1 MGCSQEHRSLCQIS
15 TSKDHKHDD
24 DRSHA
29 WHGAIAIIA
38 AGSNSN
44 PATMGGRTHKW
55 LVLWLM
61 APASAFLSLSPL
73 LEGRSRPRHRQH
85 IQRPSLR
92 VLPSDF
98 AQRTKVTDQRCTFDD
113 LTILLPA
120 YNESERITE
129 TLKAYSSYIT
139 SSREDVVCTSAP
151 PGSPL
156 LRKIDILVVDDG
168 SADDTADVVRQ
179 YSECNPSIQKSID
192 CLSLPRNEGK
202 GGAIARG
209 IQKIVRRK
217 QQRFGNEDD
226 NSRSTDD
233 RISLVLLAD
242 ADGSGDLS
250 CLGDMLHA
258 LDDILVNQKQTQT
271 LQGNEDLI
279 VGNRG
284 YDGAGIARIILRWGF
299 RTAVRIICGD
309 LGVSDTQCGM
319 KLMTLGA
326 ANTLYRDLNLRRW
339 SHDVEVLYRAK
350 ILAVS
355 VAEVPVK
362 WEDKDGSK
370 LVTSA
375 GGAIGASI
383 RMLLEI
389 IQMRIEYALGRWQ
402 VNQ

>member
-1 MGCSQEHRSLCQIS
+1 MKIV
-15 TSKDHKHDD
+15 
-24 DRSHA
+24 
-29 WHGAIAIIA
+29 
-38 AGSNSN
+38 AGQQQH
-44 PATMGGRTHKW
+44 PATMGHRTHRW
-55 LVLWLM
+55 LLLWLI
-61 APASAFLSLSPL
+61 APLTAPASASAFLSLSPPLL
-73 LEGRSRPRHRQH
+73 LEGRSRPRPRQH
-85 IQRPSLR
+85 VRASQF
-92 VLPSDF
+92 PSDF
-98 AQRTKVTDQRCTFDD
+98 AQRTKVTDRQCTFDD
-113 LTILLPA
+113 LTIILPA

-129 TLKAYSSYIT
+129 TLKAYSSYIST
-139 SSREDVVCTSAP
+139 SVSREDVVGTSAP

-350 ILAVS
+350 ILAVP

>member
-1 MGCSQEHRSLCQIS
+1 MTNS
-15 TSKDHKHDD
+15 TSKDIALKHLFLIKDFM
-24 DRSHA
+24 
-29 WHGAIAIIA
+29 HGAIALLTIA

-44 PATMGGRTHKW
+44 PATMGHRTHKW
-55 LVLWLM
+55 LILWLI
-61 APASAFLSLSPL
+61 APLTAPVFASAFLSLSPL
-73 LEGRSRPRHRQH
+73 LEGRSRPRPRQH
-85 IQRPSLR
+85 IRRLSL
-92 VLPSDF
+92 LPSDF
-98 AQRTKVTDQRCTFDD
+98 VQRTEVIDQRCAFDD
-113 LTILLPA
+113 LTIILPA

-139 SSREDVVCTSAP
+139 SSREDVVGTSAP
-151 PGSPL
+151 SDSPLL

-168 SADDTADVVRQ
+168 SADDTADIVRQ
-179 YSECNPSIQKSID
+179 YSECNPSIKKSID
-192 CLSLPRNEGK
+192 CISLPRNEGK

-209 IQKIVRRK
+209 IQEIVRRK
-217 QQRFGNEDD
+217 QQSFGNEDD
-226 NSRSTDD
+226 NSGSTDD
-233 RISLVLLAD
+233 RKSLVLLAD

-258 LDDILVNQKQTQT
+258 LDDILVNQTQTQT
-271 LQGNEDLI
+271 SQSNEALI

-309 LGVSDTQCGM
+309 LGVSDTQCGI

-326 ANTLYRDLNLRRW
+326 ANTLYRDLNLKRW

-350 ILAVS
+350 ILTMP

-389 IQMRIEYALGRWQ
+389 IQMRMEYALGRWQ
-402 VNQ
+402 VNS